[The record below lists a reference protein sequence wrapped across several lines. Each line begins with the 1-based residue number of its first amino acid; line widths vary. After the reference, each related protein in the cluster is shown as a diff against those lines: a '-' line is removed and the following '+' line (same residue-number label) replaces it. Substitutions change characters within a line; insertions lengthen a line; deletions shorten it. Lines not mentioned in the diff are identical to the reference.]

1 MVRPE
6 VVLLLVGMV
15 LTTYIPRV
23 LPVPLLNKIRMNRYV
38 ERFLRLVPY
47 TAMATLVFPSVF
59 TLDAEHAWI
68 GFVGVSVAGIL
79 AYLKCPMV
87 VSVVA
92 AISVNL
98 VIYLII

>member
-1 MVRPE
+1 MIRPE
-6 VVLLLVGMV
+6 VILLLVGMV

-23 LPVPLLNKIRMNRYV
+23 LPVPLLNKMRMNKYV
-38 ERFLRLVPY
+38 EKFLRLVPY

-59 TLDAEHAWI
+59 SLDPEHAWV
-68 GFVGVSVAGIL
+68 GFVGVSVAGVL
-79 AYLKCPMV
+79 AYFKCPMV

-98 VIYLII
+98 VIYLLI

>member
-1 MVRPE
+1 MIRTE
-6 VVLLLVGMV
+6 VILLLVGMV

-23 LPVPLLNKIRMNRYV
+23 LPVPILNKMRMNRYV
-38 ERFLRLVPY
+38 RRFLRLVPY

-59 TLDAEHAWI
+59 TLDPEHAWI
-68 GFVGVSVAGIL
+68 GFVGVAVAGIL
-79 AYLKCPMV
+79 AYFRCPMV